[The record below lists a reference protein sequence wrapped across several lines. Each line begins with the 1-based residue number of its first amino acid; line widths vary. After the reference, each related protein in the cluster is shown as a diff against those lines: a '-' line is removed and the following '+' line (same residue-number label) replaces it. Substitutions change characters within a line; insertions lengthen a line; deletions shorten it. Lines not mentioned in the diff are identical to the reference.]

1 MKEWWRGGVIYQIYP
16 RSYQDSNDDGI
27 GDLAGITARLDYISE
42 LGVDGIWI
50 SPIFTSPMKDMGY
63 DVSDY
68 RDIDPIFGDLND
80 FDKLVKKAHSLGL
93 KVMIDQVL
101 SHSSDQH
108 PFFQESR
115 QDRVNDKS
123 DWYVWADPLPSGAPP
138 NNWLSIFE
146 GIAWEWESRRKQY
159 YQHNFLVSQP
169 DFNFHNTKVREWLK
183 GNVKFWLDRGVDGFR
198 LDTVNY
204 YFHDPHLRD
213 NPPRNYDRDNPPLN
227 PYYMQDHV
235 YSISQPEN
243 IDFVEELREL
253 LDQYGEKAMIG
264 EISNLQLMAEYT
276 SGNNRLHLAYS
287 FELLGPD
294 FSAFHIKKT
303 VEHFFKMA
311 PNGIPCWSFSNH
323 DVIRHISRWAKHG
336 SSPEAL
342 AKQTAALLL
351 SLEGSIC
358 LYQGEELGQLE
369 TKMEFSE
376 LTDPLGKRFWPEN
389 RGRDGCR
396 TPMVWDL
403 KLENTGFSKAN
414 PWLPI
419 KPPQALRSM
428 EQQKNKDSVLSFY
441 KEMLMFR
448 KNSSALKEGKTL
460 FYDLDDPILS
470 FTRISKDQKLV
481 SVFNLSIQEVSIQF
495 EGLKNIKNCP
505 SLNAHI
511 EGKNLNLGA
520 NGFCFF
526 FVDLD
531 IDLVKLEYKHD

>member
-16 RSYQDSNDDGI
+16 RSYQDSNNDGI
-27 GDLAGITARLDYISE
+27 GDLAGITSRLEYIAE

-68 RDIDPIFGDLND
+68 RDIDPLFGDLED
-80 FDKLVKKAHSLGL
+80 FDRLVEKAHSLGL

-108 PFFQESR
+108 PFFQASKM
-115 QDRVNDKS
+115 DKKNDKA
-123 DWYVWADPLPSGAPP
+123 DWYVWVDPLPNGAPP

-169 DFNFHNTKVREWLK
+169 DFNFHNPEVREWLK
-183 GNVKFWLDRGVDGFR
+183 DNVKFWLDRGVDGFR

-204 YFHDPHLRD
+204 YFHDPQLRD
-213 NPPRNYDRDNPPLN
+213 NPPRDYDKDNPPVN

-243 IDFVEELREL
+243 VDFVEELRKL
-253 LDQYGEKAMIG
+253 LDQYGETGMIG
-264 EISNLQLMAEYT
+264 EISNLDLMAEYT
-276 SGNNRLHLAYS
+276 AGNNRLHLAYS
-287 FELLGPD
+287 FELLGPV
-294 FSAFHIKKT
+294 FSASHIRKT
-303 VEHFFKMA
+303 VEHFFKIA
-311 PNGIPCWSFSNH
+311 PQGIPCWSFSNH
-323 DVIRHISRWAKHG
+323 DVIRHVSRWAAHG

-358 LYQGEELGQLE
+358 LFQGEELGQLE
-369 TKMEFSE
+369 TEMEFSE
-376 LTDPLGKRFWPEN
+376 LTDPFGIRFWPEN
-389 RGRDGCR
+389 KGRDGCR
-396 TPMVWDL
+396 TPMSWDSN
-403 KLENTGFSKAN
+403 LENAGFSEAD
-414 PWLPI
+414 PWLPV
-419 KPPQALRSM
+419 KNPQLERAV

-441 KEMLMFR
+441 RKMLKFR
-448 KNSSALKEGKTL
+448 KNSSALSGGRTV
-460 FYDLDDPILS
+460 FYDSDEPVLS
-470 FTRISKDQKLV
+470 FSRKSDDQNV
-481 SVFNLSIQEVSIQF
+481 VCVFNLSKEEVSLQI
-495 EGLKNIKNCP
+495 EDLKDIYNHPLLHAKADGEVL
-505 SLNAHI
+505 SL
-511 EGKNLNLGA
+511 GP

-526 FVDLD
+526 FGDLNKD
-531 IDLVKLEYKHD
+531 IVIQ